1 MDTAVNVDI
10 WINFGKYVKTSR
22 MMLGLTQEELAKKV
36 GISESELRKIEKGE
50 ARLEVQTFFEFDKIF
65 GPNIFYFLMQSYYE
79 GNEGRTFDGNKA
91 AAYNKLLQ
99 DFRRSLCEYNDSCM
113 QMEYSLS
120 CLNNFSV
127 HEAGNRKL
135 SSSVCDYEF

>member
-65 GPNIFYFLMQSYYE
+65 GPNIFYFFLQFYYE
-79 GNEGRTFDGNKA
+79 GNVGWAFDG
-91 AAYNKLLQ
+91 
-99 DFRRSLCEYNDSCM
+99 
-113 QMEYSLS
+113 
-120 CLNNFSV
+120 
-127 HEAGNRKL
+127 
-135 SSSVCDYEF
+135 

>member
-1 MDTAVNVDI
+1 MDTAVNDDI

-65 GPNIFYFLMQSYYE
+65 GPNIFYFLMQSY
-79 GNEGRTFDGNKA
+79 
-91 AAYNKLLQ
+91 
-99 DFRRSLCEYNDSCM
+99 
-113 QMEYSLS
+113 
-120 CLNNFSV
+120 
-127 HEAGNRKL
+127 
-135 SSSVCDYEF
+135 